1 MNKKRILIVDDEAG
15 FTRMLKLNLEQ
26 TTHYEV
32 RVENNATK
40 ALEAARQFEPN
51 LILLDVM
58 MPDIDGGE
66 LAARF
71 RENPRWDKVPIVFL
85 TAAAKKNEVSA
96 HGGTIGGLQFL
107 AKPIGLPE
115 LTACLNRHLAE
126 T

>member
-1 MNKKRILIVDDEAG
+1 
-15 FTRMLKLNLEQ
+15 MLKLNLEQ
-26 TTHYEV
+26 TTNYEV
-32 RVENNATK
+32 RVENHAAK
-40 ALEAARQFEPN
+40 VFEAAQQFEPD

-58 MPDIDGGE
+58 MPEMDGGE

-71 RENPRWDKVPIVFL
+71 RETPRWEKVPIIFL

-115 LTACLNRHLAE
+115 LTQCLNRHLAQA
-126 T
+126 